1 MSSVVSG
8 RPVSAARARNSSSVG
23 GFFSVIPSSRPQT
36 CNRHAAF
43 VFLSPSAPQRPSPPR
58 SGGRGWG
65 PLRSNGRVTWCFAQT
80 RCFGLQHLS
89 PPLPP
94 HAGARVPSLSP
105 RDDAGGEGL

>member
-43 VFLSPSAPQRPSPPR
+43 VFLSPSAPQSPPPPR
-58 SGGRGWG
+58 SGGGGGGGGAVGGGGGGSW
-65 PLRSNGRVTWCFAQT
+65 SFAQT
-80 RCFGLQHLS
+80 RCFSRQHRS
-89 PPLPP
+89 PPHPP
-94 HAGARVPSLSP
+94 HARGSPPSP
-105 RDDAGGEGL
+105 P